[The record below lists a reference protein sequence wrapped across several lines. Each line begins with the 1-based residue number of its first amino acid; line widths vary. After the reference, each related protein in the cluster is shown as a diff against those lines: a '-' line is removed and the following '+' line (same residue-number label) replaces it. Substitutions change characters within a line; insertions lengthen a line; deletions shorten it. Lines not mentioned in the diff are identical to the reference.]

1 MTNYYDI
8 LGVSKDSSTEEI
20 KKAYRKLSL
29 QFHPDKNPDGEDKF
43 KEISQ
48 AYTVLSDVEKKA
60 QYDSGGG
67 INLEDL
73 FGNGHAGGPGGN
85 PFDAFKDFFGG
96 QQQQRRQQAQQPR
109 RGRGHDLK
117 YNLSITLEETYHGE
131 AKEITYTKREGTSQM
146 CPQCHGRGIVQTVR
160 GNSFFRQLVNAE
172 CPSCQ
177 ATGFLNGGNIIQKT
191 VKFTIPMG
199 CNSGH
204 FLKLR
209 GGGNSCFGGE
219 AGDLLIILEVVD
231 TPTQSKRDLDYI
243 HIMRISP
250 LEALLGK
257 KIKID
262 HFDGPIEITVPALY
276 NTSKALKAK
285 GKGFIRD
292 GVKGDMFI
300 HLEQKL
306 PVRLNEEEKEKI
318 KELLNS
324 ENFIN

>member
-8 LGVSKDSSTEEI
+8 LGVSKDSSPEEI

-48 AYTVLSDVEKKA
+48 AYSVLSDGEKKA

-67 INLEDL
+67 IKLEDL
-73 FGNGHAGGPGGN
+73 FGGAEAGGGN
-85 PFDAFKDFFGG
+85 PFDAFQQFFGG
-96 QQQQRRQQAQQPR
+96 NGNRRRQQAQQPR
-109 RGRGHDLK
+109 RGRGQDLK
-117 YNLSITLEETYHGE
+117 FNLSITLEEAYHGE
-131 AKEITYTKREGTSQM
+131 IKEITYSKREGSSQM

-177 ATGFLNGGNIIQKT
+177 STGFLNGGNIIQKT

-209 GGGNSCFGGE
+209 GGGDSCFGGE
-219 AGDLLIILEVVD
+219 AGDLLIILDVAD
-231 TPTQSKRDLDYI
+231 TPTQNKRDLDYI
-243 HIMRISP
+243 YIMRISP

-257 KIKID
+257 KIKVN

-292 GVKGDMFI
+292 GVRGDMFI

-306 PVRLNEEEKEKI
+306 PVRLNEKK
-318 KELLNS
+318 KRK
-324 ENFIN
+324 